1 MTGLRMINRCPTFH
15 QDTAA
20 SQDSAKAEPVRAVLG
35 VLGVLERI
43 SCTLPLPPNAVS
55 VVRG

>member
-20 SQDSAKAEPVRAVLG
+20 SQDSAKAEPARAVLG
-35 VLGVLERI
+35 VLERM
-43 SCTLPLPPNAVS
+43 SCTLPDTQAREPWSTDN
-55 VVRG
+55 